1 MFFTITL
8 PSSSPYILAGLR
20 TSIGRAIVGVASRW
34 SASHLYRK
42 PLLQLV
48 IRIKM
53 HHQLFPEVDMSR
65 INRRFARIIITVILL
80 TIISPLAAAELSPV
94 GLWKTI
100 DDNSGQPRGLVRIR
114 EINGRFEGRIEKIFP
129 KPGDDPAPKCDKCD
143 GTRHNQPV
151 LGMTI
156 LSGLTK
162 QGEEYQGGEI
172 LDPETG
178 KIYRVKMKVTEGGKK
193 LEVRGFIGV
202 SLFGRSQIWL
212 REE

>member
-1 MFFTITL
+1 
-8 PSSSPYILAGLR
+8 
-20 TSIGRAIVGVASRW
+20 
-34 SASHLYRK
+34 
-42 PLLQLV
+42 
-48 IRIKM
+48 M

-100 DDNSGQPRGLVRIR
+100 DDNSGQAKGLVRIR

-129 KPGDDPAPKCDKCD
+129 KAGDDPAPKCDKCD
-143 GTRHNQPV
+143 GTRHNQAV

-178 KIYRVKMKVTEGGKK
+178 KIYRVKMKLAEGGKK

>member
-1 MFFTITL
+1 VLIRHFAEAA
-8 PSSSPYILAGLR
+8 SRGSASSPI
-20 TSIGRAIVGVASRW
+20 SKIAS
-34 SASHLYRK
+34 ATGNK
-42 PLLQLV
+42 NEDAPPT
-48 IRIKM
+48 
-53 HHQLFPEVDMSR
+53 FAEVDMSP
-65 INRRFARIIITVILL
+65 INRCFARIIITVILL
-80 TIISPLAAAELSPV
+80 IIISPLTAAELSPV

-156 LSGLTK
+156 LSGVTK
-162 QGEEYQGGEI
+162 QGDEYQGGEI

-178 KIYRVKMKVTEGGKK
+178 KIYRVKMKLAEGGMK